1 MLDYN
6 ILAQKPKITK
16 YINNKP
22 ITFIDLTNKTY
33 NNMFFSEGASAVY
46 VDENY
51 VARPDLISLA
61 VYGDDKYADI
71 ICKVNGIS
79 NPFEL
84 NKGMILYIPGS
95 SNLNQLFTGSNNE
108 NDLLE
113 EFKHRKNTISG
124 VEKTLSKLQRKNE
137 DNTETIERKK
147 KNLQKLKN
155 ERRSPADQTIEDK
168 NYYIDKNLGVVIY

>member
-6 ILAQKPKITK
+6 ILAQKPVITK
-16 YINNKP
+16 YVDNKP
-22 ITFIDLTNKTY
+22 ITFIDLTSKTY
-33 NNMFFSEGASAVY
+33 NKYIDDENLGQAIF

-71 ICKVNGIS
+71 ICKANGIS

-84 NKGMILYIPGS
+84 NKGMILYIPS
-95 SNLNQLFTGSNNE
+95 SAVLNKLFTGSKNE

-113 EFKHRKNTISG
+113 EFKSKSKKNNNKFVSG
-124 VEKTLSKLQRKNE
+124 NVE
-137 DNTETIERKK
+137 ETIEKK
-147 KNLQKLKN
+147 RKNLQKLKS
-155 ERRSPADQTIEDK
+155 ERRSPGEQTVNDR
-168 NYYIDKNLGVVIY
+168 NYYIDKSLGIVIY